1 MDFFAKFKKL
11 VDMSTFMWYNSYVN
25 SKKERN
31 MAIKVV
37 LFDLDGTLL
46 PMDQDLFLK
55 TYMGKISRRMASFG
69 YEPRELISS
78 IMLGTR
84 DMILNDGANTNE
96 KVFWER
102 FCKIYGE
109 NALGDMEK
117 FDAFYVEEFDSI
129 SSVCG
134 HTPKALQTVNAIKK
148 MGYRVALA
156 TNPVFPSI
164 ATEKRIA
171 WAGFS
176 TNDFEIF
183 TTYENSHSSK
193 PNLDYYREVAQKL
206 NVLPEE
212 CLMVGNDVSDDMVA
226 RELGMK
232 VFLLTDCLINKE
244 NADISEY
251 PNGSFEELMSYIE
264 NIR

>member
-1 MDFFAKFKKL
+1 MK
-11 VDMSTFMWYNSYVN
+11 
-25 SKKERN
+25 
-31 MAIKVV
+31 IKAV

-55 TYMGKISRRMASFG
+55 TYMGKISQRMSGFG

-84 DMILNDGANTNE
+84 DMILNDGTSTNE

-134 HTPKALQTVNAIKK
+134 HTPKALQTVNDIKK

-193 PNLDYYREVAQKL
+193 PNLAYYREVAQKL

-244 NADISEY
+244 NADISAY